1 MARSPE
7 SLLISSF
14 RSETVYGFSNFVLA
28 GSSRQVFYCCPLL
41 PFGSLL
47 RAGPHVHSL
56 LKLHQIPLLLP
67 AASFK
72 LLQSIPATLD
82 FSHHLGC
89 LHPWCFFCSGVIMCK
104 QGCWHMLTFRV
115 RQSKSQPPKFGW
127 QRVGKTCG
135 FSWKPTRTHCPILS
149 RPRCAGCLAK
159 LPSRQ
164 VPYGAPQKNHEIP
177 KRSKEHHPD
186 HPKKTWRIWS
196 SFTHVQSLMR
206 FNLGFLSLN
215 IF

>member
-104 QGCWHMLTFRV
+104 QGCWHMLTF
-115 RQSKSQPPKFGW
+115 QSQTIKVPTPKIWMAKGW
-127 QRVGKTCG
+127 QNLWLFLETHSNPLPHSVQAAVCWMPGKAAVE
-135 FSWKPTRTHCPILS
+135 
-149 RPRCAGCLAK
+149 AGSLW
-159 LPSRQ
+159 
-164 VPYGAPQKNHEIP
+164 
-177 KRSKEHHPD
+177 RS
-186 HPKKTWRIWS
+186 PKKPWDS
-196 SFTHVQSLMR
+196 
-206 FNLGFLSLN
+206 
-215 IF
+215 